1 MTQPPQ
7 TGGAILEYRKSPE
20 GVREIAKRQ
29 RGIILCIL
37 GLFIVYGLMI
47 VGQRAFPPAVVFG
60 LAAVIVALDI
70 TGVVFVFLLTT
81 KLYGVGVGILLG
93 ILTFAPCIGLITLL
107 VVNAKAPAILKEAG
121 LKVGMLGASIP
132 ADM

>member
-1 MTQPPQ
+1 MTQQPPSAP
-7 TGGAILEYRKSPE
+7 GILEYRKSPE

-29 RGIILCIL
+29 RGIIMCIL
-37 GLFIVYGLMI
+37 GLFIVYGLAI
-47 VGQRAFPPAVVFG
+47 AGQRTFPPAVV
-60 LAAVIVALDI
+60 LALFAAIVALDI

-107 VVNAKAPAILKEAG
+107 IVNAKATAILKEAG
-121 LKVGMLGASIP
+121 LKVGLLGAKVP
-132 ADM
+132 DTL